1 MICASPRRSGDVG
14 GRPLVLS
21 DTPTGVEVEMSSST
35 ESPAGA
41 VADGHCVLWFV
52 PDRPVEGN
60 TIFTTSPQH
69 VESSIWAECGEDDR
83 RAAS

>member
-1 MICASPRRSGDVG
+1 
-14 GRPLVLS
+14 
-21 DTPTGVEVEMSSST
+21 MSSST

>member
-1 MICASPRRSGDVG
+1 
-14 GRPLVLS
+14 
-21 DTPTGVEVEMSSST
+21 MSSST

-52 PDRPVEGN
+52 PDRPVEGG

-69 VESSIWAECGEDDR
+69 GESSTWAECEEDDR
-83 RAAS
+83 RAASYSA